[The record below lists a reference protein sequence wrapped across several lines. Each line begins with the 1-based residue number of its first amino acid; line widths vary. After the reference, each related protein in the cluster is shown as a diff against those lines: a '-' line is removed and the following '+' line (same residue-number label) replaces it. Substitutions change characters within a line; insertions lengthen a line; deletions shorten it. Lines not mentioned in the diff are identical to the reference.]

1 MSLVRS
7 VAPALSNVHE
17 AINSSGLGVLWA
29 IMGLR
34 RHEGRGTA
42 MNEKVV
48 TLATALT
55 LVVLIGVG
63 FVDAVRDDD
72 TGTAVLFALVLVGVL
87 SLARTRAGAGSVA
100 LRRDLASWLDR
111 TSPVTGE
118 TADELANRAV
128 SRLRAGFSPPGEA
141 TL

>member
-1 MSLVRS
+1 M
-7 VAPALSNVHE
+7 
-17 AINSSGLGVLWA
+17 
-29 IMGLR
+29 
-34 RHEGRGTA
+34 
-42 MNEKVV
+42 
-48 TLATALT
+48 
-55 LVVLIGVG
+55 
-63 FVDAVRDDD
+63 RDDD

-128 SRLRAGFSPPGEA
+128 SRLRAGFSPPGED